1 MADID
6 SWPTGRLLSVAARL
20 VEGRFY
26 EFLAS
31 HGLTHAGLITLHHL
45 AEGPLA
51 QRRLAVLCRV
61 TDQTMSRTIE
71 RLRRAGYVD
80 KQVDGQD
87 RRRVLVTITPAG
99 SQVLALAYEA
109 ERESE
114 HLMGAV
120 DDYEQFR
127 QQLVKLI
134 KTV

>member
-1 MADID
+1 M
-6 SWPTGRLLSVAARL
+6 
-20 VEGRFY
+20 
-26 EFLAS
+26 
-31 HGLTHAGLITLHHL
+31 
-45 AEGPLA
+45 
-51 QRRLAVLCRV
+51 
-61 TDQTMSRTIE
+61 
-71 RLRRAGYVD
+71 
-80 KQVDGQD
+80 
-87 RRRVLVTITPAG
+87 LVTITPAG